1 MAAGCSS
8 APPSVP
14 TLDYLVRVDDLESRR
29 LHVTLRTSG
38 MEGDSLL
45 LHGVP
50 VYMDNPTVAAAD
62 SAVRDLRAT
71 DESGRRLRVAPAVT
85 SDGHPAWWITGGTSA
100 VISYTLAVDFTDSPQ
115 TERYGILIPYMQP
128 DQAWL
133 YGNTTFCF
141 PQLAHDVRATA

>member
-14 TLDYLVRVDDLESRR
+14 TLDYLVRVDDLRSGR
-29 LHVTLRTSG
+29 LHVTLRSSG

-50 VYMDNPTVAAAD
+50 VYMDNPTVAATD

-71 DESGRRLRVAPAVT
+71 DKSGRPLRIAPAAT
-85 SDGHPAWWITGGTSA
+85 SDGHPAWWITGG
-100 VISYTLAVDFTDSPQ
+100 
-115 TERYGILIPYMQP
+115 
-128 DQAWL
+128 
-133 YGNTTFCF
+133 GN
-141 PQLAHDVRATA
+141 AEI